1 MIGIVGG
8 VGPYAGVDLTKNVF
22 DNTLANV
29 DQDHLP
35 LVMMSVPETIL
46 DRTEYL
52 LHLVEDNPGR
62 AIANVILRMETVGAT
77 VAGIPCNTAHATEIF
92 NLTKEVLAEGKT
104 KIILLSMIDET
115 IKAIIAEY
123 PDLKKIGVLSTTGTY
138 QFNIYSEPL
147 KNAGL
152 EPIVPPLDIQERI
165 VHPAIYDK
173 EYGIKAKSN
182 PVTDRARTD
191 LLDMIELLKQSGA
204 ELIIKGCTEIA
215 LAIPEQIVHGI
226 PTIDPSIVLARSL
239 IKHVNPQKLKPL
251 KP

>member
-8 VGPYAGVDLTKNVF
+8 VGPYAGLDLAKNVF

-35 LVMMSVPETIL
+35 LIMMSVPETII

-52 LHLVEDNPGR
+52 LNIVDNNPGR
-62 AIANVILRMETVGAT
+62 AIATVILKMESAGAT
-77 VAGIPCNTAHATEIF
+77 VAGIPCNTAHATEII
-92 NLTKEVLAEGKT
+92 NLTKQVMAESNA
-104 KIILLSMIDET
+104 KIILLSMIEET
-115 IKAIIAEY
+115 IKAIITEY
-123 PDLKKIGVLSTTGTY
+123 PSLKKIGVLSTTGTY
-138 QFNIYSEPL
+138 QFKIYSEPL
-147 KNAGL
+147 IGAGL
-152 EPIVPPLDIQERI
+152 EPIVPPSDIQEKI

-173 EYGIKAKSN
+173 DYGIKAKSN

-191 LLDMIELLKQSGA
+191 LLEMIELLKQNGA

-215 LAIPEQIVHGI
+215 LAIPQQIVQGI

-239 IKHVNPQKLKPL
+239 INHINPQKLKPL
-251 KP
+251 

>member
-1 MIGIVGG
+1 MGMIGIVGG
-8 VGPYAGVDLTKNVF
+8 VGPYAGLDLAKNVF
-22 DNTLANV
+22 DNTLANT

-52 LHLVEDNPGR
+52 LNIVDDNPGR
-62 AIANVILRMETVGAT
+62 AIAKVILKMETIGAT

-92 NLTKEVLAEGKT
+92 NLTKEVLAENES
-104 KIILLSMIDET
+104 KIILLSLIDET

-123 PDLKKIGVLSTTGTY
+123 PGLKKIGVLSTTGTY

-147 KNAGL
+147 TDAGL
-152 EPIVPPLDIQERI
+152 EAIVPPFDIQEEI
-165 VHPAIYDK
+165 VHPAIYNKD
-173 EYGIKAKSN
+173 YGIKAKSN
-182 PVTDRARTD
+182 PVADRARTD

-215 LAIPEQIVHGI
+215 LAIPQQIVHGI

-239 IKHVNPQKLKPL
+239 IKHVNPQKLKSL
-251 KP
+251 